1 MSLFPRQGS
10 ICPPEKLPPVTII
23 GCGGIGSRAA
33 EVLVAMGIPSLNL
46 WDHDKVEEVN
56 LGPQLF
62 VEGQIGAPKVFALK
76 VNLPALDTSTTT
88 HFRRY
93 TAQRLEGVVVLGV
106 DSLSERKRIY
116 QNILKFRMPVD
127 FLLDGRMGFDC
138 IKVYFVPMD
147 NPEIREKYE
156 ASLERPVGDLP
167 CSARAVAYNVF
178 GIAALIGAGIKS
190 WALGQDMP
198 WRVTW
203 DFKAWFALLQWPED

>member
-1 MSLFPRQGS
+1 MDLFPRQS
-10 ICPPEKLPPVTII
+10 LICPPESLPPVTII

-33 EVLVAMGIPSLNL
+33 EVLVAMGIPSLDL
-46 WDHDKVEEVN
+46 WDHDKVEDAN

-62 VEGQIGAPKVFALK
+62 FEGQIGAPKASSLK
-76 VNLPALDTSTTT
+76 LNLPELGTLIIP

-116 QNILKFRMPVD
+116 EVIERHRMPVE
-127 FLLDGRMGFDC
+127 FLIDGRMGWEC
-138 IKVYFVPMD
+138 IKIYFVPMD
-147 NPEIREKYE
+147 DPSIREKYE

-178 GIAALIGAGIKS
+178 AISAIIGAGIKS
-190 WALGQDMP
+190 WALGQEMP
-198 WRVTW
+198 WRITF